1 QTIMFIPIL
10 TNALKRSTPV
20 ALFPRKGGGGGSTPK
35 GTSIPV
41 TSSGKG
47 YTGKGS
53 ATTYGGG
60 GGKVI
65 TIPSGSTFSGR
76 SVGGGTRNSIYG
88 TSTYGS
94 GYPVSYSCRDVYAC
108 RFPYYYRPV
117 VYPVGENG
125 GHDGAYG
132 DTSNTTRPGGPMAM
146 ATFILNSDNTTFWV
160 IADNS
165 TVAALITTIDTNCT
179 LYLSSASSPS
189 PVPLSA
195 VSSTSVPQPE
205 QAVQYY
211 RASSVVLSLAG
222 YNNSAGP

>member
-1 QTIMFIPIL
+1 
-10 TNALKRSTPV
+10 
-20 ALFPRKGGGGGSTPK
+20 
-35 GTSIPV
+35 
-41 TSSGKG
+41 
-47 YTGKGS
+47 
-53 ATTYGGG
+53 
-60 GGKVI
+60 
-65 TIPSGSTFSGR
+65 
-76 SVGGGTRNSIYG
+76 
-88 TSTYGS
+88 
-94 GYPVSYSCRDVYAC
+94 
-108 RFPYYYRPV
+108 
-117 VYPVGENG
+117 
-125 GHDGAYG
+125 YG

-222 YNNSAGP
+222 YNNSAGPNTPLPSTTNAVLLSCMNYTIGESVPLVNGGASSWSNPTMCMLCVMWVIWFGLEAII

>member
-1 QTIMFIPIL
+1 MFIPIL
-10 TNALKRSTPV
+10 TNALKRSTPF

-53 ATTYGGG
+53 ASTYGGG

-65 TIPSGSTFSGR
+65 TIPSGSTFSG
-76 SVGGGTRNSIYG
+76 
-88 TSTYGS
+88 TYGS

-108 RFPYYYRPV
+108 GFPYYYWPV

-146 ATFILNSDNTTFWV
+146 ATFISNSDNTTFWV

-179 LYLSSASSPS
+179 SYLSSASSSS

-205 QAVQYY
+205 QAVEYY